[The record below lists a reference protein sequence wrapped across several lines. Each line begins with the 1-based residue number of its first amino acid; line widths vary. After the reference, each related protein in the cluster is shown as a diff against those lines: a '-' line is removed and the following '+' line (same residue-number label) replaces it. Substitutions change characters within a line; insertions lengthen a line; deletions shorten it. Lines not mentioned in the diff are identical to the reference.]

1 MQSFAKNVLIL
12 TGKILIQCIVNCVE
26 MSDRNIFGIKKR
38 NKFLDD
44 EVKDRLLFAIS
55 QGSYI
60 VDACAYAG
68 ISQSTYYNWRE
79 KADRGEEFFV
89 NLFEEIA
96 TIEATFKVDTVKKI
110 KDIGEEDRNPRALQ
124 WILEKRYPE
133 QFGDTSKLVVTTD
146 ENVINV
152 IQFSDGTLA
161 NELPDGVID
170 ELEDGHVGHEE
181 QEKINNAKIDDYD

>member
-1 MQSFAKNVLIL
+1 
-12 TGKILIQCIVNCVE
+12 

-133 QFGDTSKLVVTTD
+133 QFGDTSKVVLST
-146 ENVINV
+146 EVNIVNVIR
-152 IQFSDGTLA
+152 FSDGELA
-161 NELPDGVID
+161 NELPDGGID
-170 ELEDGHVGHEE
+170 DRDMQHVQHEQ
-181 QEKINNAKIDDYD
+181 QENVNDANIDDYD

>member
-1 MQSFAKNVLIL
+1 M
-12 TGKILIQCIVNCVE
+12 
-26 MSDRNIFGIKKR
+26 
-38 NKFLDD
+38 
-44 EVKDRLLFAIS
+44 
-55 QGSYI
+55 
-60 VDACAYAG
+60 
-68 ISQSTYYNWRE
+68 
-79 KADRGEEFFV
+79 
-89 NLFEEIA
+89 
-96 TIEATFKVDTVKKI
+96 
-110 KDIGEEDRNPRALQ
+110 
-124 WILEKRYPE
+124 EKRYPE

>member
-1 MQSFAKNVLIL
+1 
-12 TGKILIQCIVNCVE
+12 
-26 MSDRNIFGIKKR
+26 MSDRNIFGIRKR
-38 NKFLDD
+38 NKILDND
-44 EVKDRLLFAIS
+44 VQERLLFAIS

-60 VDACAYAG
+60 QDACAYAG
-68 ISQSTYYNWRE
+68 IDRATYHRWSK
-79 KADRGEEFFV
+79 KAESGDEIYKK
-89 NLFEEIA
+89 LFDEI
-96 TIEATFKVDTVKKI
+96 TRIEATFKVDTVKKI
-110 KDIGEEDRNPRALQ
+110 REIGEEDRNPRALQ
-124 WILEKRYPE
+124 WLLEKRYPE

-170 ELEDGHVGHEE
+170 ELDDGHVGHEE

>member
-1 MQSFAKNVLIL
+1 
-12 TGKILIQCIVNCVE
+12 
-26 MSDRNIFGIKKR
+26 MSDRNIFGIRKR
-38 NKFLDD
+38 NKILDND
-44 EVKDRLLFAIS
+44 VQERLLFAIS

-60 VDACAYAG
+60 QDACAYAG
-68 ISQSTYYNWRE
+68 IDRATYHRWSK
-79 KADRGEEFFV
+79 KAESGDEIYKK
-89 NLFEEIA
+89 LFDEI
-96 TIEATFKVDTVKKI
+96 TRIEATFKVDTVKKI
-110 KDIGEEDRNPRALQ
+110 REIGEEDRNPRALQ

-170 ELEDGHVGHEE
+170 ELDDGHVGHEE

>member
-1 MQSFAKNVLIL
+1 
-12 TGKILIQCIVNCVE
+12 

-124 WILEKRYPE
+124 WILEKKYPE
-133 QFGDTSKLVVTTD
+133 QFGDTSKLVISTD
-146 ENVINV
+146 ENVVNV
-152 IQFSDGTLA
+152 IQFADGTIA
-161 NELPDGVID
+161 NNLPDKVID
-170 ELEDGHVGHEE
+170 ELDDGHVGHE
-181 QEKINNAKIDDYD
+181 QHEKVNDANIDDYD

>member
-1 MQSFAKNVLIL
+1 
-12 TGKILIQCIVNCVE
+12 
-26 MSDRNIFGIKKR
+26 MSDRSFFGIKKK
-38 NKFLDD
+38 NKILDKVTK
-44 EVKDRLLFAIS
+44 ERLLFAVQ
-55 QGSYI
+55 QGSY
-60 VDACAYAG
+60 VKDACIYAG
-68 ISQSTYYNWRE
+68 IDESTFYRWRQ
-79 KADRGEEFFV
+79 KAESGEETYV
-89 NLFEEIA
+89 ELFDEIA
-96 TIEATFKVDTVKKI
+96 QIEAEFKVDTVKKI